1 MPDQPSMKTDCLP
14 LDAQSV
20 QRAVQLLMQ
29 GELVA
34 FPTETVYGL
43 GADATQAAAV
53 RKIFEAKGR
62 PADHPLIVHIAD
74 GDDPLRWA
82 ADWSELAQHLADT
95 FWPGPLTL
103 IVPRREGV
111 SDLLTGGQNTVGLRC
126 PGHAGAQAL
135 LQALRQAGGGAV
147 AAPSANRFGRISP
160 TLASHV
166 MEELGGRIPLILDG
180 GDANVGIE
188 STIIDVSR
196 GYPVLLRPG
205 DLSAKAIET
214 VLGQRV
220 ARPDAQAPRVS
231 GSLDSHYAPQRTL
244 RQVPAA
250 AMADVLHSLSLTGAL
265 PVAVLGWS
273 EAVVQ
278 AAAANGLQ
286 PVPRTALGQPLP
298 LGSGAGDG
306 DVLGGIGAGLYMPLS
321 SDVHALAHDL
331 YAALRWA
338 DHQPVRAILVEQP
351 PASPDWEG
359 VADRLRRASAGFEG
373 SHLK

>member
-1 MPDQPSMKTDCLP
+1 MTQITRCLP
-14 LDAQSV
+14 LNDASV
-20 QRAVQLLMQ
+20 QAAVELLLA

-43 GADATQAAAV
+43 GADATQPDAV
-53 RKIFEAKGR
+53 RKIFQAKGR

-82 ADWSELAQHLADT
+82 AQWSELAQRLADV

-111 SDLLTGGQNTVGLRC
+111 SDLLTGGQNTVGIRC

-135 LQALRQAGGGAV
+135 LSALRAAGGGSI

-166 MEELGGRIPLILDG
+166 MEELGGRIPLVLDG

-205 DLSAKAIET
+205 DLSAQAIEN

-231 GSLDSHYAPQRTL
+231 GSLESHYAPQRTL
-244 RQVPAA
+244 RQVPAS
-250 AMADVLHSLSLTGAL
+250 AMDDVLHGCSLTGAF
-265 PVAVLGWS
+265 PVVVLGWS
-273 EAVVQ
+273 PAVIQ

-286 PVPRTALGQPLP
+286 AVSRELLGDADMNPQTDMTSAAAEGRYFI
-298 LGSGAGDG
+298 GSS
-306 DVLGGIGAGLYMPLS
+306 LTEGAGLYMPLS
-321 SDVHALAHDL
+321 DDVHELAHDL

-338 DHQPVRAILVEQP
+338 DHQPVRAILIEQP
-351 PASPDWEG
+351 PASPEWEG
-359 VADRLRRASAGFEG
+359 LADRLRRASAG
-373 SHLK
+373 HA